1 MSMFPVVVLQNNVIS
16 FSANRT
22 ETDTVYE
29 WSAPMASLGDVM
41 NDERTAVTLI
51 LQQQIVTSNYSS
63 HGVWS
68 HEEVMNYCK

>member
-1 MSMFPVVVLQNNVIS
+1 MFPVVVLQNNVIS

-29 WSAPMASLGDVM
+29 WSAPMAFLGDVV
-41 NDERTAVTLI
+41 NDERTAMTLI
-51 LQQQIVTSNYSS
+51 LQQQVVTSKYSS

-68 HEEVMNYCK
+68 HEEVMNDCK